1 MIGVF
6 DSGYGGLTILKQ
18 IRNTLPDY
26 DYIYLGDNARAPY
39 GTRSFDIVYD
49 FTRQAVEYLFSQDC
63 PLVILACNTASAKAL
78 RTIQQTVLPDRWP
91 DRRVL
96 GVIRPTVED
105 VGAMTHTR
113 HVGLLATP
121 GTVNSHS
128 YTLEINKIHPDIT
141 LTERACP
148 MWVPI
153 VEAGEAQSDGADYF
167 VRKYIDDIMEADPLI
182 DTLLLGCTHYPIL
195 LPKIRKYTPEHVRIV
210 PQGQIVADSLKDY
223 LRRHPEIECRCS
235 KSGTTP
241 RPKSGTTS
249 FLTTEATDKFDPLA
263 SLFIGAPV
271 HSTKITL

>member
-1 MIGVF
+1 M
-6 DSGYGGLTILKQ
+6 
-18 IRNTLPDY
+18 
-26 DYIYLGDNARAPY
+26 
-39 GTRSFDIVYD
+39 
-49 FTRQAVEYLFSQDC
+49 
-63 PLVILACNTASAKAL
+63 
-78 RTIQQTVLPDRWP
+78 
-91 DRRVL
+91 L

-105 VGAMTHTR
+105 VGALTHTR

-167 VRKYIDDIMEADPLI
+167 VRKYIDNIMEADPLI

-195 LPKIRKYTPEHVRIV
+195 LPKIRKYAPQHVRIV

-235 KSGTTP
+235 KSA
-241 RPKSGTTS
+241 TTS
-249 FLTTEATDKFDPLA
+249 FLTTEATDKFNPLA
-263 SLFIGAPV
+263 SLFMGAPV
-271 HSTKITL
+271 LSTKITL